1 MNGNKEE
8 YYNFVFKDVLDII
21 TIQNK
26 FCISINTIV
35 TDSEKGLINT
45 VKKFFPKAKRISCLY
60 HYKQDIIRNLRSYGL
75 YKKKDKKNSELI
87 IKKLGAF
94 PFEYKGNMT
103 YLEEQIKFIINKFPL
118 YENFMNNYFKA
129 YKYPFFKDNSLDY
142 HNTIL

>member
-60 HYKQDIIRNLRSYGL
+60 H
-75 YKKKDKKNSELI
+75 
-87 IKKLGAF
+87 
-94 PFEYKGNMT
+94 
-103 YLEEQIKFIINKFPL
+103 
-118 YENFMNNYFKA
+118 
-129 YKYPFFKDNSLDY
+129 
-142 HNTIL
+142 